1 MNKLFLIFILILVA
15 FFATI
20 LARTFILKS
29 SIKKT
34 INKPN
39 FDVSSLYEKAPENL
53 SKAIKIKT
61 ISHANYKDFDLS
73 KFEEFINFVQS
84 TYPNIFNTVEF
95 TKINNYNIVLKW
107 KGKDKNLAPVLFTA
121 HYDVVDVSE
130 NTLKD
135 WKFSPFEGQIENNII
150 YGRGTQDDKT
160 HVIAHFEALNSLI
173 EQGFIPNRDIY
184 YAICHDEEV
193 GSENGAKI
201 VSKYFQDKGLF
212 FDLVWDEGGRVLLG
226 ENGSQTAL
234 IGIGEKGRI
243 ISTVKLK
250 TTGGHASRP
259 PKETSVTNLAKA
271 ITALNKNQ
279 IKPVLLQST
288 EKYLLDTFNNYDFY
302 MQLLIANKDILKPL
316 LIKEMEKNPNLNAT
330 IRSTMAITKLEAS
343 KVTNVI
349 PEYSQMTID
358 SRIVFPQTPE
368 QVKNHIVKTI
378 QKELPSVTVE
388 IETSGIEKPSKI
400 ADENNPLLMGV
411 KKEITEIYPSANIV
425 PFLVLGGT
433 DARNYENV
441 TNTSIRFLPISITQE
456 EVDSM
461 HNTNESIS
469 VENLKRMAY
478 FFEQFIKNNL

>member
-1 MNKLFLIFILILVA
+1 MNKLILISLLILVA
-15 FFATI
+15 FIATI

-29 SIKKT
+29 SIKKP

-39 FDVSSLYEKAPENL
+39 FDASALYERAPENL
-53 SKAIKIKT
+53 SNALKIKT
-61 ISHANYKDFDLS
+61 ISHANYENFDLY
-73 KFEEFINFVQS
+73 KFEDFINFVQN
-84 TYPNIFNTVEF
+84 TYPSIFNTVEF
-95 TKINNYNIVLKW
+95 TRVNNYNIVLKW
-107 KGKDKNLAPVLFTA
+107 NGKDKNLAPVLFTA
-121 HYDVVDVSE
+121 HYDVVDVAE

-135 WKFSPFEGQIENNII
+135 WKFPPFEGQIENNII

-173 EQGFIPNRDIY
+173 EKGFTPNRDIY

-193 GSENGAKI
+193 GSEHGAKV

-212 FDLVWDEGGRVLLG
+212 FDLVWDEGGRVLKS
-226 ENGSQTAL
+226 ENGTQTAL

-243 ISTVKLK
+243 VSNVKIQ

-259 PKETSVTNLAKA
+259 AQETSVTNLAKA
-271 ITALNKNQ
+271 ITVLNKNQ
-279 IKPVLLQST
+279 IKPVMLPST

-302 MQLLIANKDILKPL
+302 MQMLIANRDILKPL
-316 LIKEMEKNPNLNAT
+316 LIRQMEKTPSLNAT
-330 IRSTMAITKLEAS
+330 MRSTMAITKLEAS
-343 KVTNVI
+343 KITNVI

-358 SRIVFPQTPE
+358 SRIVYPNTPE
-368 QVKNHIVKTI
+368 EVKNHIEEIIK
-378 QKELPSVTVE
+378 KELPSVKFE
-388 IETSGIEKPSKI
+388 IETSGIENPSKI
-400 ADENNPLLMGV
+400 ADENNPLLVGV

-469 VENLKRMAY
+469 LDNLKRMIY
-478 FFEQFIKNNL
+478 FYEEYIKNNL